1 MSKARTLANLISD
14 NAELAD
20 GQISVAEVVGAAPT
34 ASPTFTG
41 NIDAG
46 DNVKIR
52 LGDSDDLQIYHT
64 GGQSLIDDVG
74 TGQLTIRSNGTDI
87 RLADSSN
94 NRMLIAKVGAE
105 VELYHNN
112 SPKLATTSAGIAV
125 TGTSALGG
133 DTTVTGTLAVSRPS
147 SGYGAVEVGG
157 SSGGLIDLKAPFSD
171 DYDARIIYNNDVDLQ
186 IITLAADEPILL
198 RQGNSTRL
206 STTTTGIDVT
216 GNLDVS
222 SAASTVLNVEAT
234 GANDSRVRIT
244 AGNANTSYIE
254 FADPDDV
261 DTGEIRYTHATN
273 VMQFRTAGNV
283 LAMTIDSSQNV
294 GIGTTVPSEKL
305 TVSAGAGDGIF
316 LEDSSGS
323 GSSPFIKA
331 RGKRSDGNGSQS
343 FGGKLLLDGHRTDVA
358 VASGKS
364 LGTVAFGGNH
374 TNGTAA
380 NILYSASISGVSEG
394 TFSNATTMPTAL
406 VFYTGSTGRADNT
419 ANVTSGDEAMR
430 IDSNGNV
437 GISQPNP
444 AALLHIGDSSN
455 SLGTTLGDSLS
466 NLTLHSDTAN
476 TDSLVFTTR
485 RTADGSDWTTAAH
498 RIQRKVDAT
507 IQGYM
512 EFGNHVN
519 SLITFGKGGN
529 EYIRIDGAGS
539 LLVGKTAL
547 STGTVGCELRANG
560 KLVGVMD
567 GGNHTLGRLT
577 SNGDI
582 VKFAKDD
589 TTVGSIGIETGGFV
603 IDGEAEHTGIRFS
616 STSLLPRDN
625 GVDTDNAVN
634 LGADGLRFK
643 HLFISEG
650 ITNPT
655 AGGQMTFDTA
665 GAEAMRI
672 DGSGNLLVSKTALST
687 STVGVQ
693 ALANGGLYAT
703 RSSGSALV
711 LNRKT
716 STGTIATFMY
726 DTATKGSISVT
737 GSSTAYNTSSDY
749 RLKENVVDLTGAS
762 ARVNQLDVKRFN
774 FIADDT
780 NTLVDG
786 FLAHEVADVVPEA
799 ITGTKDAMMD
809 EEYEVTPAVEATYD
823 EEGNELTA
831 AVEAVMG
838 TRSVPDYQGI
848 DQSKLVPLLTAALQ
862 EALTEI
868 ASLKTRVEA
877 LEG

>member
-52 LGDSDDLQIYHT
+52 LGDSDDLQIYHDGSTSIIKET
-64 GGQSLIDDVG
+64 GSGDLRLQGANIDFKDPSGQTYAYFNDTS
-74 TGQLTIRSNGTDI
+74 
-87 RLADSSN
+87 
-94 NRMLIAKVGAE
+94 GA
-105 VELYHNN
+105 VSLYHNN

-147 SGYGAVEVGG
+147 SGYGGVEVGG
-157 SSGGLIDLKAPFSD
+157 SSGGLIDLKAPFAD
-171 DYDARIIYNNDVDLQ
+171 DYDARIIYNNDADLQ
-186 IITLAADEPILL
+186 IITLAADEPIVLK
-198 RQGNSTRL
+198 QGNSTRL

-216 GNLDVS
+216 GAILIDNTTNSPDQTLMVLQADLGTNDRNMQIKS
-222 SAASTVLNVEAT
+222 PATDSASAPFRFTT
-234 GANDSRVRIT
+234 GNS
-244 AGNANTSYIE
+244 
-254 FADPDDV
+254 FAF
-261 DTGEIRYTHATN
+261 E
-273 VMQFRTAGNV
+273 
-283 LAMTIDSSQNV
+283 IDSTTDALVIDASANV
-294 GIGTTVPSEKL
+294 GIGTDTPLVNLHIQGTGSPQLRIQDTDGTNQFSTIGHNNGL
-305 TVSAGAGDGIF
+305 TTITSRNNT
-316 LEDSSGS
+316 GS
-323 GSSPFIKA
+323 GDIAFRGLNSSTEF
-331 RGKRSDGNGSQS
+331 
-343 FGGKLLLDGHRTDVA
+343 
-358 VASGKS
+358 
-364 LGTVAFGGNH
+364 
-374 TNGTAA
+374 
-380 NILYSASISGVSEG
+380 
-394 TFSNATTMPTAL
+394 
-406 VFYTGSTGRADNT
+406 
-419 ANVTSGDEAMR
+419 MR
-430 IDSNGNV
+430 LSSNGNV
-437 GISQPNP
+437 GISQPAP
-444 AALLHIGDSSN
+444 AALLHVGDTSN
-455 SLGTTLGDSLS
+455 VLGTTSGNSLS
-466 NLTLHSDTAN
+466 NFTLQTDTTN
-476 TDSLVFTTR
+476 SDSLLFTTR
-485 RTADGSDWTTAAH
+485 RTANGSDWTTAAH
-498 RIQRKVDAT
+498 RIQRKVDT
-507 IQGYM
+507 TLMGYM
-512 EFGNHVN
+512 EFGHNVN
-519 SLITFGKGGN
+519 SLITFGEN
-529 EYIRIDGAGS
+529 NSEYARIDGAGS

-547 STGTVGCELRANG
+547 STSAVGCELRANG
-560 KLVGVMD
+560 KLVGVID

-589 TTVGSIGIETGGFV
+589 ITVGSLGIETGGFV
-603 IDGEAEHTGIRFS
+603 IDGEASHTGMRFS

-672 DGSGNLLVSKTALST
+672 DSSGNLLVSKTALST

-693 ALANGGLYAT
+693 ATALGGVYAT

-726 DTATKGSISVT
+726 DTAVKGSISVT
-737 GSSTAYNTSSDY
+737 GSATAYNTSSDY